1 MEKKSVKLLELFNV
15 GEDRYQELSGLTV
28 VKVDIYKA
36 KASINIIL
44 EGAETIKD
52 SKSLV
57 SFVEEL
63 EHDFGTKVNFTFKD
77 VNSGNFLSL
86 YDHIR
91 GLVNHYIARDS
102 EGGISDLV
110 DFINLN
116 FGEDHSTVNIEIPS
130 GWAMMLSDSD
140 RKALI
145 SAVNNAIHICV
156 SDQISFEYEI
166 ITSDPDIAGSDLAP
180 EDDILKAIE
189 EGRLEFPE
197 EEPVEEQG
205 KKGTKKKK
213 AEDAKAADAKPAGK
227 DSWAAKAEQVR
238 KEAKQE
244 DKQSFYRSKENAENQ
259 LYGVLSH
266 YSHV

>member
-15 GEDRYQELSGLTV
+15 GDDRYQELSGLTV

-44 EGAETIKD
+44 EGVETIKD
-52 SKSLV
+52 NKSLV
-57 SFVEEL
+57 SLVEEL

-86 YDHIR
+86 YNNIR
-91 GLVNHYIARDS
+91 VLVNHYIARDS
-102 EGGISDLV
+102 EGGISDLA
-110 DFINLN
+110 DFISLN
-116 FGEDHSTVNIEIPS
+116 FGEDYSTVNIEIPS
-130 GWAMMLSDSD
+130 GWAMMLSDAD

-145 SAVNNAIHICV
+145 SAVDNAIHICV
-156 SDQISFEYEI
+156 SDVISFHYEI
-166 ITSDPDIAGSDLAP
+166 VTSDPDIAGSDVAP

-197 EEPVEEQG
+197 DEPVEEQG

-213 AEDAKAADAKPAGK
+213 AEDDKASDAKPAGK
-227 DSWAAKAEQVR
+227 DSWTAKAEQVR

-244 DKQSFYRSKENAENQ
+244 DK
-259 LYGVLSH
+259 
-266 YSHV
+266 